1 MVTLFRAAK
10 WVWFDMPIV
19 FEVLAFFLLRNNS
32 IVESIIINYIVE
44 IKIEV
49 VAFAETRIREHLQL

>member
-1 MVTLFRAAK
+1 
-10 WVWFDMPIV
+10 MPIV

-49 VAFAETRIREHLQL
+49 VAFAETLIREHLLL